1 MAAAV
6 PQRIGSWMS
15 ERMGRLSRLQ
25 TSLGRSKTGAMSPT
39 SDSRGLTMDEHDV
52 GFELGSSA
60 TAHCESKASQSS
72 ARPVEDPWGQKNAI
86 LVTTEVTLTVTQEE
100 RIERVLGF

>member
-1 MAAAV
+1 
-6 PQRIGSWMS
+6 
-15 ERMGRLSRLQ
+15 MGRLSRLQ
-25 TSLGRSKTGAMSPT
+25 TTLGRSKTGAASPT
-39 SDSRGLTMDEHDV
+39 SDSRGLTDEHDV

-60 TAHCESKASQSS
+60 TAHCDSKASQSS
-72 ARPVEDPWGQKNAI
+72 ERPVADPWGQKNAI

>member
-6 PQRIGSWMS
+6 PQRIANWMS
-15 ERMGRLSRLQ
+15 DRMGRLSRMQ
-25 TSLGRSKTGAMSPT
+25 ITLGRSKTGATSPT
-39 SDSRGLTMDEHDV
+39 SDSRGLTDENEI

-60 TAHCESKASQSS
+60 MAQYESKASHSS
-72 ARPVEDPWGQKNAI
+72 IRPVQDPWMENNGI
-86 LVTTEVTLTVTQEE
+86 IVTTEVTLTVTQEE